1 MAIYIAFF
9 AVLVLSFI
17 LNIVPNFQRGIDEG
31 IEIGTELSEGL
42 DTPTPHSIYMLWNIP
57 IRRSEPIEVATS
69 VPDRTI
75 KAQISTLSC
84 EVSEPLDPEREVMEI
99 AFAAIGN
106 SPWIYALTILSALF
120 FPVVIVLMFLIIR
133 SVRNSIRE
141 ERPLEASN
149 AVLLRSIALLTIASE
164 LCGEVGMWLMNRRA
178 AEVLADTAYTVDTA
192 FRFDYS
198 VLVMGIL
205 LLFAAEVF
213 KIGRDISEEQRLTI

>member
-17 LNIVPNFQRGIDEG
+17 LDIVPNFQRGIDEG

-57 IRRSEPIEVATS
+57 IRRSEPIEIATS

-84 EVSEPLDPEREVMEI
+84 EVSEPLDPNREVMEI

-106 SPWIYALTILSALF
+106 SPWIYTTF
-120 FPVVIVLMFLIIR
+120 
-133 SVRNSIRE
+133 
-141 ERPLEASN
+141 
-149 AVLLRSIALLTIASE
+149 
-164 LCGEVGMWLMNRRA
+164 
-178 AEVLADTAYTVDTA
+178 
-192 FRFDYS
+192 
-198 VLVMGIL
+198 
-205 LLFAAEVF
+205 
-213 KIGRDISEEQRLTI
+213 